1 MLLPKYLRFTVHFGR
16 DIPSIKTLSLLL
28 LLFCYYCCNDYHCY
42 PHHYLISTNQ
52 VVALWRYRKKAANGA
67 PFVYECSEL
76 VPCASV
82 EEQTVWCCTAA
93 FPTLPYPIL
102 FLSTLSY
109 PIPSYSPYPILF
121 LFTLSY
127 PIHPTLPYPIL
138 FLFTLSYPILSFSP
152 SPIPSYSYSP
162 CPLPS

>member
-1 MLLPKYLRFTVHFGR
+1 MTSCRRRLYRMLLPKYLRFTVHFGR

-93 FPTLPYPIL
+93 FPTLPYP
-102 FLSTLSY
+102 SYSY
-109 PIPSYSPYPILF
+109 PPYPILF
-121 LFTLSY
+121 
-127 PIHPTLPYPIL
+127 TLPYPIL
-138 FLFTLSYPILSFSP
+138 FLFTLSSSFLTNF
-152 SPIPSYSYSP
+152 Y
-162 CPLPS
+162 